1 MSAATTRRALLLLVV
16 LALPALAEPCGDKFL
31 RVGRGAR
38 YQRGYVAVHPA
49 CILLYADPRSA
60 VAPAL
65 RELESAL
72 RRAGHKPTL
81 VETPAG
87 VVPALTTGHYNIILA
102 GLDDVGLVQAEARK
116 APVKID
122 VLPVLHAP
130 SATLRAMAQKSF
142 HCVAEAPGKKTEVL
156 AEIDDLMEMALQ
168 GGRNT
173 KVP

>member
-1 MSAATTRRALLLLVV
+1 VSPATRRRILPLLLA
-16 LALPALAEPCGDKFL
+16 LALPTGAEPCGDKFL

-49 CILLYADPRSA
+49 CILLYADPHAA
-60 VAPAL
+60 VSPAL

-72 RRAGHKPTL
+72 RRAGHKPTI
-81 VETPAG
+81 VEAPAG

-102 GLDDVGLVQAEARK
+102 GLDDVALVEAEARK

-130 SATLRAMAQKSF
+130 SATVRAMAQKSY
-142 HCVAEAPGKKTEVL
+142 HCVAEAPGKKTDVL
-156 AEIDDLMEMALQ
+156 AEIDDLMEMAQ
-168 GGRNT
+168 KGGRNA
-173 KVP
+173 KEP